1 MIKKQ
6 PEPAVQLRNHF
17 FYSSGRVAFSH
28 ALDILGFC
36 RDEKILLPA
45 YIGIND
51 REGSGVMDPV
61 TAANIPHEFYR
72 IHRDL
77 RVDFNDLVEK
87 IQNNMVK
94 AVLLIHYFGFPQPD
108 LKKIINY
115 CKTRNIAVIEDCAHA
130 YLSTHH
136 GVRLGSFG
144 DIGFYS
150 LHKMYPISDGGLL
163 VVNNPLLTITSP
175 NKYPK
180 ISQESLELFFRFD
193 NDRISEKRIHNYT
206 LLSKKI
212 RQLKGLFVIY
222 PHLSEGVVP
231 LNFPML
237 ITSTKINRQELY
249 FTLTEQGIEAVSLYY
264 RIIDEIDRNKYPDS
278 AYLSDH
284 IISLPIHQSIS
295 DTDIETMATTLKQIL
310 DV

>member
-6 PEPAVQLRNHF
+6 PEPTVQLRNHF

-36 RDEKILLPA
+36 GDEKILLPA

-61 TAANIPHEFYR
+61 AAAYIPYEFYR

-77 RVDFNDLVEK
+77 RADFNDLVEK
-87 IQNNMVK
+87 IQNNTIR

-108 LKKIINY
+108 LEKIISY
-115 CKTRNIAVIEDCAHA
+115 CKTRHIAVIEDCAHA
-130 YLSTHH
+130 YLSTHK
-136 GVRLGSFG
+136 GARMGSFG

-150 LHKMYPISDGGLL
+150 LHKMLPVPDGGLL
-163 VVNNPLLTITSP
+163 VVNNPLLTVTP
-175 NKYPK
+175 DKKYSK

-212 RQLKGLFVIY
+212 RQLKGLSVIY
-222 PHLSEGVVP
+222 PHLPEGVVP

-237 ITSTKINRQELY
+237 VTSTKIDRQELY
-249 FTLTEQGIEAVSLYY
+249 FTLQNQGIEAVSLYY
-264 RIIDEIDRNKYPDS
+264 RIIDAIDRNEYPDS

>member
-136 GVRLGSFG
+136 GVRL
-144 DIGFYS
+144 
-150 LHKMYPISDGGLL
+150 
-163 VVNNPLLTITSP
+163 
-175 NKYPK
+175 
-180 ISQESLELFFRFD
+180 
-193 NDRISEKRIHNYT
+193 
-206 LLSKKI
+206 
-212 RQLKGLFVIY
+212 
-222 PHLSEGVVP
+222 
-231 LNFPML
+231 
-237 ITSTKINRQELY
+237 
-249 FTLTEQGIEAVSLYY
+249 
-264 RIIDEIDRNKYPDS
+264 
-278 AYLSDH
+278 
-284 IISLPIHQSIS
+284 
-295 DTDIETMATTLKQIL
+295 
-310 DV
+310 